1 MLRDRS
7 DRSISLADSSL
18 DEMLDGRL
26 SALSRV
32 VSPFRFK
39 KNNNKDKK
47 KTQPV
52 DKEGWE
58 AAAEAVMA
66 C

>member
-39 KNNNKDKK
+39 KNNNKDMK
-47 KTQPV
+47 
-52 DKEGWE
+52 
-58 AAAEAVMA
+58 
-66 C
+66 